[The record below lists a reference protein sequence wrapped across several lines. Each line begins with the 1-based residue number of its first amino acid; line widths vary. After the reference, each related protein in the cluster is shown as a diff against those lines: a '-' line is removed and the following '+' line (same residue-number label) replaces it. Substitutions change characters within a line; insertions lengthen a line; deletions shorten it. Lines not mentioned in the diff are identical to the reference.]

1 MTGEDLYRI
10 GEENAQIKQLIPK
23 GLIQSLPR
31 LELANG
37 KPVLQFWYFYIWN
50 LIPLPYYEPLF
61 YVEVD
66 VETQQVVAYKSF
78 TEDTEFKQSFL
89 DRLFPVSYKKEREYL
104 QHCVQLLEQKELSE
118 EEIIES
124 QAMWLDVQAGS
135 VTHWAQMCSGIR
147 AEAMH
152 KLLSCDSNCVPRNLA
167 TIWKNE
173 MAWSHK
179 VNGTCDGEQTAEYR
193 NEVSKF
199 KSKDFEFL
207 KYFEDLQCR
216 CAERPQ
222 EE

>member
-1 MTGEDLYRI
+1 
-10 GEENAQIKQLIPK
+10 
-23 GLIQSLPR
+23 
-31 LELANG
+31 
-37 KPVLQFWYFYIWN
+37 
-50 LIPLPYYEPLF
+50 
-61 YVEVD
+61 
-66 VETQQVVAYKSF
+66 
-78 TEDTEFKQSFL
+78 
-89 DRLFPVSYKKEREYL
+89 
-104 QHCVQLLEQKELSE
+104 
-118 EEIIES
+118 
-124 QAMWLDVQAGS
+124 MWLDVQAGS